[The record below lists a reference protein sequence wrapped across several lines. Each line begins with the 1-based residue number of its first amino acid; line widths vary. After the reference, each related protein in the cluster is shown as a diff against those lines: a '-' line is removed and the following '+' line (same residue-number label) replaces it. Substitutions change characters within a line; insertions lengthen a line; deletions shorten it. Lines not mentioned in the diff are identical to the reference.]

1 MTVWY
6 NWWTASGWYIID
18 VFQKRCIYILHQAA
32 GAKTLFHSNLEMR
45 LLNITQKKLSSPC
58 STNWA
63 KMQNTCNDGLGQKVA
78 LHHVARFT
86 ISSPQSEWIG
96 CLLTLSSSED
106 KSLSTLLK
114 SLSAPKTQFSTL
126 DILWLLFF
134 KIPKRMLLLQ
144 NAVGDGNTFSPNKA
158 SPLQSSYFWLQMLFL
173 QIILCRILCKKK
185 YSVLLDIVKITF
197 QERLEGRH

>member
-32 GAKTLFHSNLEMR
+32 GAKTLFRSNLETR
-45 LLNITQKKLSSPC
+45 LLNITQKNFFSLFHRLS
-58 STNWA
+58 
-63 KMQNTCNDGLGQKVA
+63 QNAEYLQWWTRSKVA

>member
-6 NWWTASGWYIID
+6 NWWTTSGWYIID
-18 VFQKRCIYILHQAA
+18 VFPKRCIYILHQAA
-32 GAKTLFHSNLEMR
+32 GTKTLFRNNLEMR
-45 LLNITQKKLSSPC
+45 LLKITPQKLSSPC

-86 ISSPQSEWIG
+86 FFSLQSEWIG

-134 KIPKRMLLLQ
+134 KIPKRKRCWWWKYFFPQQSFPTLKLILLV
-144 NAVGDGNTFSPNKA
+144 AEAFSPNYLVQD
-158 SPLQSSYFWLQMLFL
+158 SML
-173 QIILCRILCKKK
+173 KE
-185 YSVLLDIVKITF
+185 VLNVV
-197 QERLEGRH
+197 GYC

>member
-6 NWWTASGWYIID
+6 NWWTTSGWYIID
-18 VFQKRCIYILHQAA
+18 VFPKRCIYILHQAA
-32 GAKTLFHSNLEMR
+32 GTKTLFRNNLEMR
-45 LLNITQKKLSSPC
+45 LLKITPQKLSSPC

-86 ISSPQSEWIG
+86 FFSLQSEWIG

-126 DILWLLFF
+126 DIIWLLFSKF
-134 KIPKRMLLLQ
+134 PKEG
-144 NAVGDGNTFSPNKA
+144 AVGDGNTFSPNKA
-158 SPLQSSYFWLQMLFL
+158 SPL
-173 QIILCRILCKKK
+173 
-185 YSVLLDIVKITF
+185 
-197 QERLEGRH
+197 

>member
-1 MTVWY
+1 MFHQLSQNAEY
-6 NWWTASGWYIID
+6 LQWWTRS
-18 VFQKRCIYILHQAA
+18 
-32 GAKTLFHSNLEMR
+32 
-45 LLNITQKKLSSPC
+45 
-58 STNWA
+58 
-63 KMQNTCNDGLGQKVA
+63 KVA

-197 QERLEGRH
+197 QERLEGRHWFVLESFYTKFPHLAISAFLINKNHLELTFSGEVSETKPF